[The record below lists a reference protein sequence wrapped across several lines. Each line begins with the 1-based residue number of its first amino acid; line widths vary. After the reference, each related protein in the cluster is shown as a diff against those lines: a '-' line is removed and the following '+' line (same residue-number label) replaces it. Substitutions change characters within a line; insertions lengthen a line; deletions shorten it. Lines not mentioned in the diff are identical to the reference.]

1 MPDEQTRLVYSSDGG
16 RIAQRERPERKTPSA
31 RSPQR
36 PIDPADGVVR
46 IRRETSG
53 RRGKAV
59 TTVSGLPGRPA
70 DLDAVLKML
79 KQHCGTGGSRDGA
92 ILELQGDHRD
102 RIRDRLIE
110 LGHQVKL
117 AGG

>member
-1 MPDEQTRLVYSSDGG
+1 MSDEQTRLVYSTDGG
-16 RIAQRERPERKTPSA
+16 RIAQRRRPERNTPPP

-36 PIDPADGVVR
+36 PTDPADGVVR

-53 RRGKAV
+53 RRGNVV

-70 DLDAVLKML
+70 DLDAMLKML

-92 ILELQGDHRD
+92 VLELQGDHRD
-102 RIRDRLIE
+102 RIRGRLIE